1 MMSSLSVGEKEVE
14 EEPRYF
20 PVEIM
25 FRLGQDHLSEAHRT
39 LQQRPARRPHTQ
51 CAYIVAEVMLQD
63 VEKVAIGTDE
73 TDEILRVLG
82 DLVNNVLSDMDEN
95 KDPNPMKPLVFQ
107 QEVQNKGLAGGV
119 VMVVQGQREPAP
131 AKVASAGGPP
141 EEATNIVKRKA
152 ASADGRPINATT
164 MKTRK
169 VMKAMKAKANRTRPI
184 ATKAMKA
191 KAMKAKA
198 MKANARKPRQIA
210 PGRSQ

>member
-1 MMSSLSVGEKEVE
+1 MMSSPSVGEKEVE

-39 LQQRPARRPHTQ
+39 LQQRPARRTQ

-191 KAMKAKA
+191 KAMKA
-198 MKANARKPRQIA
+198 NARKPRQIA
-210 PGRSQ
+210 PSRSQ

>member
-1 MMSSLSVGEKEVE
+1 MMSSPSVGEKEVE

-25 FRLGQDHLSEAHRT
+25 FSLGQDHLSEAHRT
-39 LQQRPARRPHTQ
+39 LQQRPARRTQ

-73 TDEILRVLG
+73 TDEMLRVLG

-119 VMVVQGQREPAP
+119 VMVVQGQREP

-184 ATKAMKA
+184 AMKTMKAM
-191 KAMKAKA
+191 
-198 MKANARKPRQIA
+198 RQ
-210 PGRSQ
+210 